1 MEWFRIA
8 LKLRGSVA
16 LTVLPRALL
25 CGGFGFIVSLLYYF
39 EVPLEWHVLG
49 SVISNV
55 VFNLILG
62 LLLVFRTNTAYDRF
76 WEGRKNWGTI
86 VVSVRN
92 LARQIWVGVAEVE
105 PADREKK
112 ADVLR
117 LLAAFAVATKLR
129 LRQEPVSGELEELV
143 DADLSLKLK
152 SVKSPPLEMV
162 RWVGAYLQQQHDRNR
177 LNSNQLMAMNKLLDS
192 LIEALTGCERIL
204 TTPIPPA
211 YAIYLKR
218 VLLIYCIALPFKFV
232 ESLKLWTGL
241 MVVLI
246 SFVLFGVEEI
256 GNEIENPFGYDPN
269 DLPLDEICKTI
280 QGNIED
286 LSTPLVGL
294 ESSNTSDL
302 LPTYEC

>member
-1 MEWFRIA
+1 MEWFRLA

-16 LTVLPRALL
+16 VTVLPRALL
-25 CGGFGFIVSLLYYF
+25 CGCFGFIVSPIYYF
-39 EVPLEWHVLG
+39 KVPFNWEVLG

-55 VFNLILG
+55 VFNLVLG

-112 ADVLR
+112 AAIMR

-129 LRQEPVSGELEELV
+129 LRKEPVSGELEELV
-143 DADLSLKLK
+143 DDDLSLKLK
-152 SVKSPPLEMV
+152 SVKSPPLEV
-162 RWVGAYLQQQHDRNR
+162 TRWVGAYLQQQHNRNC

-192 LIEALTGCERIL
+192 LVEALTGCERIL

-211 YAIYLKR
+211 YGIYLKR

-232 ESLKLWTGL
+232 VTLKLWTCL
-241 MVVLI
+241 MVILI
-246 SFVLFGVEEI
+246 SFVLFGIEEI

-269 DLPLDEICKTI
+269 DLPLDDLCKTI
-280 QGNIED
+280 LGNIED
-286 LSTPLVGL
+286 LSTPLVAA

-302 LPTYEC
+302 LPT

>member
-1 MEWFRIA
+1 MEWFRLA
-8 LKLRGSVA
+8 FQLRGSVA
-16 LTVLPRALL
+16 VTVFPRALL

-39 EVPLEWHVLG
+39 EVPLEWRALG

-112 ADVLR
+112 ASVLR
-117 LLAAFAVATKLR
+117 VLAAFAVATKLR

-143 DADLSLKLK
+143 DASLSLQLN
-152 SVKSPPLEMV
+152 SVKSPPLEV
-162 RWVGAYLQQQHDRNR
+162 IRWVGAYLQQQHDRNC

-192 LIEALTGCERIL
+192 LVEALTGCERIL

-211 YAIYLKR
+211 YGIYLKR

-232 ESLKLWTGL
+232 ENLKFGTCL
-241 MVVLI
+241 MVILI

-269 DLPLDEICKTI
+269 DLPLDDLCKTI

-286 LSTPLVGL
+286 LSAPLVAL

-302 LPTYEC
+302 LPT